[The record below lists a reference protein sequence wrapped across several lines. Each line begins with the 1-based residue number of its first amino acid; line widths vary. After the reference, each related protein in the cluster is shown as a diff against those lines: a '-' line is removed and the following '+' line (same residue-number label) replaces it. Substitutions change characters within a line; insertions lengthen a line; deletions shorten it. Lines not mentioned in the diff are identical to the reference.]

1 MVDGG
6 VQLQFSN
13 GYATQQVPGQVFS
26 FGTPLTVSASGG
38 DVPAF
43 SASVMAPEG
52 TLLTTPVCQ
61 NSNCG
66 VVPKSQPL
74 EVTWSAPT
82 FGTAVV
88 ELIGGMSQVR
98 CAVMASSRRLTLPVD
113 LLARLPAGQ
122 GVLSV
127 GGAASTTVA
136 AGTWDITFTARDGV
150 FGLVDLQP

>member
-6 VQLQFSN
+6 VQLAFAN
-13 GYATQQVPGQVFS
+13 GYATQQLPGQVFR
-26 FGTPLTVSASGG
+26 FGTPLMVSASGG

-88 ELIGGMSQVR
+88 ELSGGTNQLR
-98 CAVMASSRRLTLPVD
+98 CTVMASSRRLSLPVD

-122 GVLSV
+122 GVLTV
-127 GGAASTTVA
+127 GGTASTTVA
-136 AGTWDITFTARDGV
+136 AGRWDITFTARDTV